1 MKKTIDC
8 FLVGHNQTDFRQ
20 YEEMIRRMGADS
32 QAYRDLNNHFL
43 HYNGTPYT
51 FPEIFDLFC
60 RDEEMERRSIKP
72 LTEWET
78 FSAAVAYLGTY
89 LHRHGFTFDYVSA
102 FHQEKKEFARK
113 LEEENILTI
122 AITTT
127 YYVSFIPII
136 EIIDFIR
143 QHNSTAKI
151 ILGGPYV
158 ASQVRSLNDEEL
170 QNLFGNTIGADF
182 YVNSAQGESALTN
195 IIHALKNKLTVE
207 NIKNIYYRTGKGFV
221 PTPVEM
227 EANILAQNM
236 VNWDLFA
243 DHVDMHVIIRTAISC
258 PFSCSFCRHPEHAGR
273 YQRTDIDA
281 LEQEL
286 DSLNRIES
294 VSLVYF
300 IDDTFNIPPQRFK
313 EVLRMMIRKNY
324 RFKWHSFLR
333 SQFADEE
340 TAQLLKESGCE
351 GVYMG
356 LESGNNQVLKN
367 MNKLT
372 TVEKYRRGISFLK
385 KAGINTDGNF
395 IIGFPGETYE
405 SAMDSQRLVED
416 MELDFYRAQLWYL
429 DQMQPIWERREEF
442 DIQGERF
449 DWKHATMDA
458 KTACDLVDEIML
470 KKKKSL
476 WIPHF
481 HFNYDGVWRLVHRG
495 FSIEQ
500 VKEAV
505 RVFEKGLK
513 GKLIDPTK
521 KEIDFETVQQ
531 LRAAVGVGSQPKP
544 IDVDNRKV
552 LDDSTEAEFDF

>member
-8 FLVGHNQTDFRQ
+8 LLVGHNQTDFRK
-20 YEEMIRRMGADS
+20 YEEMIRRMGTDS
-32 QAYRDLNNHFL
+32 RAYRDLNNHFF
-43 HYNGTPYT
+43 HYNNKPYT

-78 FSAAVAYLGTY
+78 FSAAIAYLGTY
-89 LHRHGFTFDYVSA
+89 LHRNGFSFDYVNA

-113 LEEENILTI
+113 LEEENIVTI

-127 YYVSFIPII
+127 YYVSFFPII

-143 QHNSTAKI
+143 QHNNTAKI
-151 ILGGPYV
+151 VLGGPYV
-158 ASQVRSLNDEEL
+158 AAQVRSMNNEEL
-170 QNLFGNTIGADF
+170 QNLFGNTLGADF
-182 YVNSAQGESALTN
+182 YVNSSQGETALTK
-195 IIHALKNKLTVE
+195 IIHAVKNNLPIE
-207 NIKNIYYRTGKGFV
+207 NIKNIYYKTDKGFAAGV
-221 PTPVEM
+221 M
-227 EANILAQNM
+227 ERESNILAENM

-243 DHVDMHVIIRTAISC
+243 DRVDQNVIIRTSISC

-273 YQRTDIDA
+273 YQPTDIAA
-281 LEQEL
+281 LEKEL

-300 IDDTFNIPPQRFK
+300 IDDTFNIPPKRFK
-313 EVLRMMIRKNY
+313 GLLRMMIRKNY
-324 RFKWHSFLR
+324 RFKWHSFFR

-340 TAQLLKESGCE
+340 TARLMKDSGCE

-356 LESGNNQVLKN
+356 LESGNNRVLKN

-372 TVEKYRRGISFLK
+372 TVEKYRRGIPILK

-405 SAMDSQRLVED
+405 SAQDSLRLIED

-429 DQMQPIWERREEF
+429 DPMQPIWERRKEF
-442 DIQGERF
+442 NIQGESF
-449 DWKHATMDA
+449 EWKHATMDA

-470 KKKKSL
+470 TVKKSI

-481 HFNYDGVWRLVHRG
+481 AFNYDGVWRLIHRG
-495 FSIEQ
+495 FSLEQ
-500 VKEAV
+500 VKDLLRA
-505 RVFEKGLK
+505 FEKGLK
-513 GKLIDPTK
+513 GKLIDPAK
-521 KEIDFETVQQ
+521 KEIGFETVRQ
-531 LRAAVGVGSQPKP
+531 L
-544 IDVDNRKV
+544 KV
-552 LDDSTEAEFDF
+552 SMQGDGKAQSIYEDKKQVVDSTEAEFDF